1 MVDLYENYMCGLFDR
16 EKLDQDLKK
25 IIVHK
30 IQLLAQGERW
40 NSLVRIVKGTPDDIK
55 LYYTKLGK
63 GRSGQPALLAIG
75 PFFSEIYNFEISCEG
90 IVRCL
95 STNYSWTSGAHLHP
109 ATPMSLRHRP
119 RI

>member
-1 MVDLYENYMCGLFDR
+1 MSNLYENYVSGLFHR

-40 NSLVRIVKGTPDDIK
+40 NSLVRIVKGTPPEIK

-63 GRSGQPALLAIG
+63 GR
-75 PFFSEIYNFEISCEG
+75 
-90 IVRCL
+90 
-95 STNYSWTSGAHLHP
+95 
-109 ATPMSLRHRP
+109 
-119 RI
+119 